1 MRGEKTRGNRENET
15 PSFAN
20 NRRPIDLHEQSYHY
34 IPIDYVRLEVVGISP
49 DQFFANKKLNFTP
62 VLIFDEI
69 VKYESKHRGLK
80 LEIWMNKKQRVVLSG
95 SFHKFM
101 NHGLH
106 NYNDFNFESFNR
118 VVREIESI
126 YNIKPEQLKIL
137 CLEFGVNI
145 EIPIPVRQ
153 VLDNCLQ
160 HKGKDIEIRISNDK
174 GKYHQAEHDR
184 TIFKLYDK
192 GKQYNLPNI
201 NLMRVEDKVTNWTEY
216 RSKGIVTLKDF
227 IECDKSIFIE
237 KLVRDWNEIIF
248 YDVTASIPDSF
259 KKYSNK
265 NYWRHIKDTKSR
277 TTLKRHKD
285 RLKALNEATGM
296 NIQKVIND
304 LIIEKTQSLQ
314 GVTNSTFN
322 RELSH
327 QIKKAER
334 KCLITGISIENQRGD
349 SFLLSHTGLK
359 ELKEQNPDEFNR
371 IRFKYLTGKW
381 IYSSEEVQIR
391 EIAHNIR
398 NAYFNLIHREE
409 RINTTGQL
417 RLMVA

>member
-20 NRRPIDLHEQSYHY
+20 NRRPIDLHEQSYQY

-184 TIFKLYDK
+184 DIFKLYDK
-192 GKQYNLPNI
+192 GKQYGLPNI
-201 NLMRVEDKVTNWTEY
+201 NLMRVENKVTNWTEY
-216 RSKGIVTLKDF
+216 RSKGIETLKDF
-227 IECDKSIFIE
+227 IECDKLIFIK
-237 KLVRDWNEIIF
+237 KLVRNWNEVIF
-248 YDVTASIPDSF
+248 YDVTASIPNSF

-265 NYWRHIKDTKSR
+265 NYWRHIKDTKTR
-277 TTLKRHKD
+277 TTFKRHKD
-285 RLKALNEATGM
+285 RLKSLNEATGM
-296 NIQKVIND
+296 NNQQVVTN

-314 GVTNSTFN
+314 GVTNSTFIG
-322 RELSH
+322 ELSH
-327 QIKKAER
+327 QSEKAER
-334 KCLITGISIENQRGD
+334 NCLITGISIDNQRGD
-349 SFLLSHTGLK
+349 SFLLSHIGLK
-359 ELKEQNPDEFNR
+359 ELKKYNSDEFNR

-381 IYSSEEVQIR
+381 ID
-391 EIAHNIR
+391 
-398 NAYFNLIHREE
+398 
-409 RINTTGQL
+409 
-417 RLMVA
+417 